1 MRVETARYKSS
12 IRGTE
17 TVWQCAVG
25 VVTVRGRVGVVGGV
39 TPSLVTAVVTVRV
52 TVTEQRGRQT
62 RPDKSLKIFLV
73 KNTGLQPKNGHR

>member
-52 TVTEQRGRQT
+52 TVTE
-62 RPDKSLKIFLV
+62 
-73 KNTGLQPKNGHR
+73 